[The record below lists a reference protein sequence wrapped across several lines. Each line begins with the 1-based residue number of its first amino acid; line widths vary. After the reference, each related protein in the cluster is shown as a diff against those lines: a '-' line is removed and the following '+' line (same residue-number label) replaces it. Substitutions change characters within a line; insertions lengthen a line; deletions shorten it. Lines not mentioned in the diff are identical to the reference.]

1 MRAVFVLIAG
11 MLNDERI
18 WQPVARRLRERTGWP
33 VDVVAFV
40 HESSMDDMA
49 ASVRERVHKH
59 GDAPVVLA
67 GFSMGGYVAQHAL
80 ALGLKVQ
87 ALALVD
93 SAVRPET
100 EATLV
105 ARDKAARAMQKDFA
119 TFAAQVAKYSLAEA
133 SQDQPLTSQVEQL
146 LLEVGAETGQRH
158 LQAIV
163 GRQDHRAHLAALQI
177 PVSVVCGRE
186 DRVTPLELS
195 QEAAE
200 LIPGAHL
207 RCIDHAGHMAPLE
220 QADALA
226 DELLLLAR
234 RAGLSIPSPLEA

>member
-1 MRAVFVLIAG
+1 MRGVFVLIAG

-18 WQPVARRLRERTGWP
+18 WQSVAQRLQERTGWP
-33 VDVVAFV
+33 VEVVAFV
-40 HESSMDDMA
+40 HEASMDDMA
-49 ASVRERVHKH
+49 ASVRERVQKH
-59 GDAPVVLA
+59 GDAAVVLA

-100 EATLV
+100 EATLA
-105 ARDKAARAMQKDFA
+105 ARGKAARAMQRDFA

-133 SQDQPLTSQVEQL
+133 SQGQPLMPQVEQL

-158 LQAIV
+158 LQAIA

-186 DRVTPLELS
+186 DKVTPPEMS

-200 LIPGAHL
+200 LIPGAQL
-207 RCIDHAGHMAPLE
+207 RWIADAGHMVPLE

-226 DELLLLAR
+226 DELLQLAR
-234 RAGLSIPSPLEA
+234 RAGLSTPSPLNT